1 MTAMTAERGSTV
13 LLLLLVA
20 ELLTQLAAGQEGW
33 RMVDRFYGFR
43 YEISPN
49 GAVEATM
56 KEIQDKADTL
66 GCFGWV
72 QENTARKSL
81 VGEVRC
87 AKTRGPVMQEYLQK
101 EVGSAETGQFLVY
114 PDTKIRLHFSHFKIV
129 EPQRD
134 TCFLDMPHKCP
145 DLQSA
150 DESSPPSSTSSA
162 ASSGASAP
170 GKDEL

>member
-1 MTAMTAERGSTV
+1 MLSFFLFILFWTT
-13 LLLLLVA
+13 LLA
-20 ELLTQLAAGQEGW
+20 PISSSAQDGW
-33 RMVDRFYGFR
+33 RMVDRFFGFR
-43 YEISPN
+43 YEVKANLGGGSSQDDDIGS
-49 GAVEATM
+49 VM
-56 KEIQDKADTL
+56 KAIQSKADDL

-87 AKTRGPVMQEYLQK
+87 SKTKGPMMQEYLDK
-101 EVGSAETGQFLVY
+101 VGLTGTGQFLVY

-129 EPQRD
+129 EPSRD

-145 DLQSA
+145 DLDSA
-150 DESSPPSSTSSA
+150 TSPDHTGTSTSA
-162 ASSGASAP
+162 GA

>member
-1 MTAMTAERGSTV
+1 MSLNVFRLFLFSA
-13 LLLLLVA
+13 LLICFNGIA
-20 ELLTQLAAGQEGW
+20 DAQEGW
-33 RMVDRFYGFR
+33 RMVDRFFGFR
-43 YEISPN
+43 YEVLSPVTEGGN
-49 GAVEATM
+49 VQADDNESVM
-56 KEIQDKADTL
+56 KAIQSKADEL

-87 AKTRGPVMQEYLQK
+87 SKTRGPMMQDYLDK
-101 EVGSAETGQFLVY
+101 VGPSGTGQFLVY

-129 EPQRD
+129 EPSRD

-145 DLQSA
+145 DLDSTQTS
-150 DESSPPSSTSSA
+150 DKTDTSSSSTA
-162 ASSGASAP
+162 A